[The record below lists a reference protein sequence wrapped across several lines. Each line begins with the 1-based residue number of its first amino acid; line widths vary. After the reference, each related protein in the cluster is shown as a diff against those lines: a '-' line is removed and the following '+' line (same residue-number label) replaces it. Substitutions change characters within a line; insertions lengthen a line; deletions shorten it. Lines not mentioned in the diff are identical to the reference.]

1 MNVDKYS
8 RTNLS
13 FDDKDVQKMIEWM
26 KVHPDER
33 PGPRWSDSFSE
44 LTFEL
49 ERAPK
54 SICRWMQQAH
64 GCCDGNTASGVGT
77 AHDGWQESAGAQ
89 E

>member
-54 SICRWMQQAH
+54 SICRWMYNKRMDAATETPQ
-64 GCCDGNTASGVGT
+64 VV
-77 AHDGWQESAGAQ
+77 
-89 E
+89 